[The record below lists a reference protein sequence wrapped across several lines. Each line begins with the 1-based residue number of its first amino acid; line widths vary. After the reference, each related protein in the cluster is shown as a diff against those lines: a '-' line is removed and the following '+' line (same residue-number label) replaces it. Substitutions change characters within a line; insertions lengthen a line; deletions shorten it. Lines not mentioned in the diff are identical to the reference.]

1 MENPVSKGGAMSG
14 ATGIDAGMNPRRL
27 RVIFIVLWALLQS
40 AKVMLAARLPL
51 FVDEAFYAWE
61 GRRLDWA
68 YSDVPGLT
76 AALTRMGGELG
87 GMHALSIRAPFL
99 VLGACLPW
107 LVRGISRRWFGERVG
122 EQAGLLALAMP
133 LSGLLG
139 VLAMPDVPLVFAALL
154 CVDAIARLR
163 ERIGTPALLELA
175 LALAMGAFSHYRFAA
190 VIVAGMA
197 GMLLDPRGRALLR
210 DVRIW
215 LVLLVGALAWW
226 PLWQWNLGHGGA
238 GWRFQ
243 LLDRNPW
250 GFHVDGLVWLPIQ
263 LLLVTPP
270 LFALLLATLVTAWR
284 RRDEANSPWAI
295 ILGIALV
302 SVPGYFLLGFFADR
316 ERVSFHWP
324 LAGWLLLTVAAP
336 VLLSQWRPWSRR
348 ILWATSAVAV
358 LAGLSWL
365 TAASNPHERRSLAD
379 SRLYPEPFAG
389 TAEAADWLVGK
400 RIDPRMPIIAGDFEI
415 GAQLA
420 FHLARSDI
428 RVLDDPLNHK
438 HGRARQLQAWGLVL
452 DGIDR
457 LPAGP
462 AWLLVDDTAISLKAR
477 LLAYHHRCDVLGRLP
492 PPEVLLVDHGRKR
505 YLLYRVDSPGKPGDC
520 VAPALAWLDAPV
532 SGAGVAGPFA
542 VKGWAFKDG
551 VGLDRVEVLLDGRP
565 AGDADYGAA
574 MPNVQAYWKI
584 STDPNQPRVGF
595 RMELDSTKLS
605 PGRYWLGLRLHGRD
619 GSVED
624 WPEQALIVK
633 GH

>member
-1 MENPVSKGGAMSG
+1 MGGAIV
-14 ATGIDAGMNPRRL
+14 TNAGMNPRRL
-27 RVIFIVLWALLQS
+27 RVLFIVLWALLQS
-40 AKVMLAARLPL
+40 AKALLAARLPL

-61 GRRLDWA
+61 GRHLDWA

-76 AALTRMGGELG
+76 AALTRIGSELG

-107 LVRGISRRWFGERVG
+107 LVRGIARRWFGERAG

-175 LALAMGAFSHYRFAA
+175 LALAIGAFSHYRFAA
-190 VIVAGMA
+190 VIVAGLA

-210 DVRIW
+210 NARVW

-226 PLWQWNLGHGGA
+226 PLLQWNLDHGGA

-250 GFHVDGLVWLPIQ
+250 SFHLDGFEWLPIQ
-263 LLLVTPP
+263 FLLVTPP
-270 LFALLLATLVTAWR
+270 LFLLLLATLVAAWR
-284 RRDEANSPWAI
+284 RRDEANSPWGMI
-295 ILGIALV
+295 FGIALV

-324 LAGWLLLTVAAP
+324 LAGWLLLTMAAP
-336 VLLSQWRPWSRR
+336 VVMSQWRSWSRR
-348 ILWATSAVAV
+348 ILWTTGAIAV
-358 LAGLSWL
+358 LSGLLWL
-365 TAASNPHERRSLAD
+365 TAASSPHERRSLAG

-389 TAEAADWLVGK
+389 AAEVADWLASK
-400 RIDPRMPIIAGDFEI
+400 RIDARMPIIASDFEI

-420 FHLARSDI
+420 FALDRPDI

-452 DGIDR
+452 DRMDR

-462 AWLLVDDTAISLKAR
+462 AWLLVDDTATSLKSR
-477 LLAYHHRCDVLGRLP
+477 LVAYHHRCDVLGRLS

-505 YLLYRVDSPGKPGDC
+505 YLLYRVESPGTSGDC
-520 VAPALAWLDAPV
+520 IAPALAWIDSPEPGASV
-532 SGAGVAGPFA
+532 SGNFHVF
-542 VKGWAFKDG
+542 GWAFKDDVG
-551 VGLDRVEVLLDGRP
+551 VRSIDITLDDRFVAR
-565 AGDADYGAA
+565 ARYGNNAPHVA
-574 MPNVQAYWKI
+574 KYWLI
-584 STDPNQPRVGF
+584 STDPGQPNVGF
-595 RMELDSTKLS
+595 EATINVAGWQ
-605 PGRYWLGLRLHGRD
+605 PGAHWLGLIIHGQD
-619 GSVED
+619 GSIEP
-624 WPEQALIVK
+624 WPESRIYIESMKAATPME
-633 GH
+633 GR